1 MRTREMVYYD
11 EAGQVTG
18 VDYKGFIVPLI
29 AEVKKLKEEIEIL
42 KKR

>member
-1 MRTREMVYYD
+1 VVYYD